1 MAALRKAE
9 KQDDEHVVT
18 ISKHKTGHITPVTLF
33 FSPELWRYLSIFTTM
48 MRRRLPGYSSELGRE
63 ESAVF
68 VTYPMGP
75 SGHPGPMTTSL
86 VNKSV
91 HSIWKAAGVKKKLS
105 VTNLRKAAPTKV
117 RSKFPW
123 ARHALAQQMTHRA
136 STQDQYYLL
145 KQKKQECAKIVKLIE
160 KCMTEDESALEV
172 CHGPGPIIEEIEE
185 EEVTPAITSPP
196 EEATPR
202 DPLHNMTD
210 PTPPDITC
218 RPGKC

>member
-48 MRRRLPGYSSELGRE
+48 MRRRLPGYSSELVRE

-160 KCMTEDESALEV
+160 KCMTEDEV
-172 CHGPGPIIEEIEE
+172 H
-185 EEVTPAITSPP
+185 
-196 EEATPR
+196 
-202 DPLHNMTD
+202 TD
-210 PTPPDITC
+210 AFYFT
-218 RPGKC
+218 RFNLSVKL